1 MREVRYE
8 HPGVLRPANRVQPTT
23 TRFQLAMTDRPPFR
37 RRSADDAAANDGS
50 LAKRRLAARARDR
63 AVEIAARH
71 HRVTDFVRRA
81 IDLAQGK
88 AAGPDDVG

>member
-1 MREVRYE
+1 
-8 HPGVLRPANRVQPTT
+8 
-23 TRFQLAMTDRPPFR
+23 MTDRPPFR

-71 HRVTDFVRRA
+71 HRVTYFVRRA
-81 IDLAQGK
+81 LDVGQGK
-88 AAGPDDVG
+88 AAGPDDVA

>member
-1 MREVRYE
+1 V
-8 HPGVLRPANRVQPTT
+8 
-23 TRFQLAMTDRPPFR
+23 TDRPPCQHQPDGD
-37 RRSADDAAANDGS
+37 AADDDAAAHDGS
-50 LAKRRLAARARDR
+50 PAKRRFTARARDR